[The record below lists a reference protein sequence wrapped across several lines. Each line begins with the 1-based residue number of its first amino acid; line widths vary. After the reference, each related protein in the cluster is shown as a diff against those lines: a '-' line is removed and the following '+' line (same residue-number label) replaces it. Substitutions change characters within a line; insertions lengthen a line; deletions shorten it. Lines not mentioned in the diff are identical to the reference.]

1 MTRLTLIAGIAGMA
15 AIAVL
20 PVRLTAATQPAH
32 QHPDARA
39 HHGMG
44 FDQKTSTHH
53 FLIERTGGTIE
64 VTATPSAPPESADQI
79 RAHLEHIAT
88 AFAAGDFS
96 LPMFIHDTEPPGVA
110 TMKAR
115 RQAMKFRYQRLERG
129 GRVVIRTNDGEALA
143 ALHEFLRFQIREH
156 RTGDP
161 TSPK

>member
-1 MTRLTLIAGIAGMA
+1 MAHLTMMTGIAGIA

-20 PVRLTAATQPAH
+20 PLTLAAQHQGH

-53 FLIERTGGTIE
+53 FLLERTGGTIE
-64 VTATPSAPPESADQI
+64 VTATPSASPESADQI
-79 RAHLEHIAT
+79 RTHLEHIAT

-110 TMKAR
+110 TMKAK
-115 RQAMKFRYQRLERG
+115 RQAMKFSFQRLDRG
-129 GRVVIRTNDGEALA
+129 GRVVIRTDDVDALA

>member
-1 MTRLTLIAGIAGMA
+1 MTRLTLNAGIA

-20 PVRLTAATQPAH
+20 PLTLAAAPQPAH
-32 QHPDARA
+32 QHPDTRA

-53 FLIERTGGTIE
+53 FLLERAGGSIE
-64 VTATPSAPPESADQI
+64 VTATPSASPEAAAQI
-79 RAHLEHIAT
+79 RTHLEHIAT

-96 LPMFIHDTEPPGVA
+96 LPVFIHATEPPGVA
-110 TMKAR
+110 TMKAK
-115 RQAMKFRYQRLERG
+115 RQAMKFSYQRLDRG
-129 GRVVIRTNDGEALA
+129 GKVVIRTDDADALA
-143 ALHEFLRFQIREH
+143 ALHEFLRYQIREH

>member
-1 MTRLTLIAGIAGMA
+1 LIAGIAGIA
-15 AIAVL
+15 GITAIAAL
-20 PVRLTAATQPAH
+20 PLTRTAASQHPTH
-32 QHPDARA
+32 QHPEARA

-53 FLIERTGGTIE
+53 FLLERTGGTIE
-64 VTATPSAPPESADQI
+64 VTATPSASPEAADQI
-79 RAHLEHIAT
+79 RTHLEHIAT

-115 RQAMKFRYQRLERG
+115 RQAMKFSYQRLERG
-129 GRVVIRTNDGEALA
+129 GRVVIRTDDGDALA